1 MADATMSTS
10 ARSYEGP
17 GTCAEPSFISSAM
30 LEPFIERVYFAL
42 VTARRPHGQ
51 TAKLDALAGRA
62 KEQADAAE
70 RALVAYRDDGRMRQ
84 TLGADRYH
92 AGLVSR
98 VERAEHAWI
107 ALSEVNAAQSVDAN
121 RLPANRAEWQSASL
135 EQRRGPHRRGYC
147 NACSSLAAM
156 MPCNASRPSCAVTF
170 GSRSAVRTPTAKPP
184 FRATAAQRALSERA
198 GLPARLWSE
207 RRLTAELKIFTR
219 DVRAVAAVRRLPRR
233 WPV

>member
-1 MADATMSTS
+1 MMSRQS
-10 ARSYEGP
+10 RPRAHGRRNNVYFCRSYEGP

-135 EQRRGPHRRGYC
+135 EQRRGPHRRGT
-147 NACSSLAAM
+147 AM
-156 MPCNASRPSCAVTF
+156 RVRLSR
-170 GSRSAVRTPTAKPP
+170 R
-184 FRATAAQRALSERA
+184 
-198 GLPARLWSE
+198 
-207 RRLTAELKIFTR
+207 
-219 DVRAVAAVRRLPRR
+219 
-233 WPV
+233 